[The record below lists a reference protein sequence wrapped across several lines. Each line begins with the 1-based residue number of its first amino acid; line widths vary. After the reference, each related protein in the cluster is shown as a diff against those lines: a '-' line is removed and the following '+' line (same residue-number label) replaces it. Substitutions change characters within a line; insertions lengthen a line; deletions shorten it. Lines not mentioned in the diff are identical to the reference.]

1 MPEVLEV
8 LKQAETVIAN
18 LLSYRYASSPP
29 TDLEFRQARRTLS
42 ALRASCESSA
52 LPAASDGM
60 PPLPRSSLMM
70 FPCRTVCFVAAD
82 MHTYA
87 AQRNAALEARLAMMR
102 KALEEFAQSRSAT
115 SDAARLDWL
124 QKRGATVSMVPG
136 KGSDWQFQIG
146 GLYGATDTNIRIA
159 IDAAIAAGGSQ

>member
-42 ALRASCESSA
+42 ALRAACESSA

-87 AQRNAALEARLAMMR
+87 SQRNATLEARLVAANS
-102 KALEEFAQSRSAT
+102 KVAALEFAVFKTEHRHQYTPVTKQSAVLHILS
-115 SDAARLDWL
+115 
-124 QKRGATVSMVPG
+124 GTVI
-136 KGSDWQFQIG
+136 WIG
-146 GLYGATDTNIRIA
+146 HDTGTELSLKQA
-159 IDAAIAAGGSQ
+159 FVAVTG